1 MTTKI
6 LYLFTR
12 TPLHVG
18 AGASL
23 GAIDQPVQ
31 RERHT
36 RFPIVP
42 GSSLKGVL
50 ADQYNAKDDS
60 GKLLKD
66 EERSA
71 TKRTDLGAELFG
83 LGASKKEEDNG
94 QAGAIS
100 FGEAKL
106 LAFPVRSA
114 KGCFAWLTSPL
125 CLLRWA
131 QSRNQK
137 IEIPVLKKD
146 NKAYFCSDTLGEV
159 VGNHSTASAL
169 LEDYLFHHAG
179 EFALADDLAKSTCS
193 DPVWQELATKH
204 LVLVSDSV
212 LSHFVL
218 ANCEVAQ
225 HVVIDDETGTAKD
238 GLLFNQENVPAET
251 LFFSTMRAKDDHT
264 LAQLTVPNPIQL
276 GGDATTGL
284 GFCTTNLANES

>member
-18 AGASL
+18 AGASV

-36 RFPIVP
+36 GFPIIP
-42 GSSLKGVL
+42 GSSIKGVL
-50 ADQYNAKDDS
+50 ADRYNATDES
-60 GKLLKD
+60 GKVLKD
-66 EERSA
+66 ESRNA
-71 TKRTDLGAELFG
+71 TKRTEEGAKLFG
-83 LGASKKEEDNG
+83 LGSGKTEGDNG
-94 QAGAIS
+94 RAGAIC

-125 CLLRWA
+125 CLMRWA
-131 QSRNQK
+131 QAQGK
-137 IEIPVLKKD
+137 QLTVPEIEKE
-146 NKAYFCSDTLGEV
+146 NKAYFRSDSLGEIT
-159 VGNHSTASAL
+159 GSNNTASAL
-169 LEDYLFHHAG
+169 LEDYVFHHAG
-179 EFALADDLAKSTCS
+179 EFELAKDLARSTCN
-193 DPVWQELATKH
+193 DPVWQKLAQEH

-218 ANCEVAQ
+218 SNCEVAQ
-225 HVVIDDETGTAKD
+225 HVVIDDETGTAKE

-251 LFFSTMRAKDDHT
+251 LFFSTLHGKDDDT
-264 LAQLTVPNPIQL
+264 LGHLTVPNPIQL

-284 GFCTTNLANES
+284 GFCTTNFGG

>member
-18 AGASL
+18 AGASV

-36 RFPIVP
+36 GFPIIP
-42 GSSLKGVL
+42 GSSIKGVL
-50 ADQYNAKDDS
+50 ADQYNETDES
-60 GKLLKD
+60 GKVLKD
-66 EERSA
+66 ESRNAS
-71 TKRTDLGAELFG
+71 KRTEDGAKFFG
-83 LGASKKEEDNG
+83 LGSGKTEGDNG
-94 QAGAIS
+94 RAGAIC

-114 KGCFAWLTSPL
+114 KGSFAWLTSPL
-125 CLLRWA
+125 CLMRWT
-131 QSRNQK
+131 QVQGKSLK
-137 IEIPVLKKD
+137 LPEIKGD
-146 NKAYFCSDTLGEV
+146 SHAYFSSDSLGEV
-159 VGNHSTASAL
+159 TENNNSSSIL
-169 LEDYLFHHAG
+169 LEDYVFHHAG
-179 EFALADDLAKSTCS
+179 DFEFARDLAQSTCN
-193 DPVWQELATKH
+193 DPVWQELAEAH

-212 LSHFVL
+212 LSHFAL
-218 ANCEVAQ
+218 SNCEVAQ

-251 LFFSTMRAKDDHT
+251 LFFSTLHAKDNDA
-264 LAQLTVPNPIQL
+264 LNQLTVPNPLQL

-284 GFCTTNLANES
+284 GFCTTNFGG